1 MPQFLSSKLRP
12 PLTGTGRSS
21 DSHRGQAQVPTLPW
35 LGHSPVPP
43 DPQVLSERNTDTSV
57 SHKKG
62 TQDRHLVL
70 KHRLLITCIKH
81 TFAQQRCVTGYNS

>member
-12 PLTGTGRSS
+12 PLTGTGRVLTATGPSTGTNTAMAGS
-21 DSHRGQAQVPTLPW
+21 QPC
-35 LGHSPVPP
+35 PP

-62 TQDRHLVL
+62 TRDRHLVL

-81 TFAQQRCVTGYNS
+81 TFAQQLCVTGHNS